1 MSLILFSPV
10 GRIGPITQTLL
21 KKNSFVFQINHVFD
35 HLEVTRH
42 HTGPVLFIEEDHYL
56 VEDFIY
62 VLNRMFKYAQE

>member
-1 MSLILFSPV
+1 MN
-10 GRIGPITQTLL
+10 ITRLNQTRLTISCL
-21 KKNSFVFQINHVFD
+21 CFVFQINHVFD

>member
-1 MSLILFSPV
+1 M
-10 GRIGPITQTLL
+10 
-21 KKNSFVFQINHVFD
+21 FQINHVFD